1 MDFTRRCLF
10 PFFII
15 VFLSAVTMLPSQ
27 ESYSGEA
34 DGMEPAVVETGAV
47 PEELLLDGRNAP
59 RLHLYDGEE
68 TAVLSYGGSRS
79 LVTMADNRV
88 VHRMYDETY
97 RLKSKRIWQE
107 TGASAP
113 KATDGGEGNGV
124 LLEPSQLVAQED
136 FYYHDSGAGYHRVVL
151 TDFQGM
157 RRTERFFSP
166 EGLLTREEFYQF
178 IPAEASTE
186 QASEITVEAAAEPA
200 TDLPRDPWQ
209 RFPKLTLTKII
220 EYQYNGEEALT
231 ERLTTHLDG
240 ENAFTE
246 RIVYHQP
253 GNIHG
258 GYDTFEGDQ
267 LLVSRSYQD
276 ENHYTETRYIDNIRI
291 ESIYSGARLI
301 SETIYLD
308 GKELRRT
315 EY

>member
-47 PEELLLDGRNAP
+47 PEKLLLNDKNEV

-68 TAVLSYGGSRS
+68 TAVFSYSGGGR
-79 LVTMADNRV
+79 LATMANNTFT
-88 VHRMYDETY
+88 HRIYDKAY
-97 RLKSKRIWQE
+97 RLKSKLVWQDE
-107 TGASAP
+107 SAGVS
-113 KATDGGEGNGV
+113 KSAEVKGDGEV
-124 LLEPSQLVAQED
+124 LLVPPRLVSQED
-136 FYYHDSGAGYHRVVL
+136 YYYHDSGGYQRVVL
-151 TDFQGM
+151 TDFLETNC
-157 RRTERFFSP
+157 TERFFSSD
-166 EGLLTREEFYQF
+166 GLLIREEFYQF
-178 IPAEASTE
+178 IPAEASKE
-186 QASEITVEAAAEPA
+186 RASEITVEAAAEPV

-209 RFPKLTLTKII
+209 GFPKLTLTKKI
-220 EYQYNGEEALT
+220 EYQYNGEDALT
-231 ERLTTHLDG
+231 ERLTTHLGG

-258 GYDTFEGDQ
+258 GHDTFEGDQ

-291 ESIYSGARLI
+291 ESLYSGARLI